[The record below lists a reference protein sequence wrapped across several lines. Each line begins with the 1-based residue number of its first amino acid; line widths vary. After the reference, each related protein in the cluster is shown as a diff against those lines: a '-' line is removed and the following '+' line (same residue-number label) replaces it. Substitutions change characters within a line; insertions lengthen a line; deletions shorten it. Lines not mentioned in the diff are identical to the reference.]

1 MKRSLTSSLMA
12 SGESLSRRK
21 KLLRAALDLQQLA
34 MAHEPCPMPPDF
46 PLVAYDSIAKRVSNP
61 NEQAWNGHASAW
73 NGVAFRFR
81 AAASEDE
88 RFTVEISGNGQRHA
102 QEDALFGF
110 FYNAISAIECF
121 YYAAY
126 NWGAIAAP
134 AQFSVATEQDLRAVN
149 PKYVVKGFKLAF
161 KNEPFTAS
169 LSAIEGGE
177 WLREMKLYRDVLTH
191 RGTMPRNHFLGVL
204 GKGVNYLSSA
214 NVTPTMSATPKA
226 LGPHHKHAQAPI
238 DATTTRLRRVKLAEA
253 TTALMEAGDKFLAKY
268 V

>member
-1 MKRSLTSSLMA
+1 MYRTLVISAPGRKMLRST
-12 SGESLSRRK
+12 
-21 KLLRAALDLQQLA
+21 ALGLQQLA

-46 PLVAYDSIAKRVSNP
+46 PLAAYDSIAKRVSNL
-61 NEQAWNGHASAW
+61 NEQAWNGHANAW

-88 RFTVEISGNGQRHA
+88 RFTVEISSGNGERHA

-121 YYAAY
+121 YYAAHH
-126 NWGAIAAP
+126 WGAMAKPSSFGI
-134 AQFSVATEQDLRAVN
+134 ATEKDLADIKPHN
-149 PKYVVKGFKLAF
+149 VVKIFKLAF

-169 LSAIEGGE
+169 LSAIQGGD

-191 RGTMPRNHFLGVL
+191 RGTLPRNHNLGVL
-204 GKGVNYLSSA
+204 GKGVTHLSSA

-226 LGPHHKHAQAPI
+226 LGSHHKHAQAPI
-238 DATTTRLRRVKLAEA
+238 DATTTRQRRVKLAEA
-253 TTALMEAGDKFLAKY
+253 TTALVEAGERFVTRHL
-268 V
+268 